1 MKQAHLEAD
10 HAVVRRREPGV
21 AGFALTRDAALRG
34 FASARPVVLA
44 GRGPSGLRV
53 SASCRA
59 CGTRPF
65 RASGRGPSGLC
76 HFSRGDLEDK
86 RGASIPS
93 NSPPELSLPDPS
105 ASSSATARSR
115 RGGRTRAGT
124 GGSHMGSAA
133 RRRAVARLGG
143 WGARARCSGWGRR
156 QRLRGRALMFQREPS
171 WRALNN
177 RLPGSSQEGRRV
189 VLHRNGR

>member
-105 ASSSATARSR
+105 ASSSATARSGVPCLLR
-115 RGGRTRAGT
+115 PL
-124 GGSHMGSAA
+124 SPY
-133 RRRAVARLGG
+133 L
-143 WGARARCSGWGRR
+143 ARARCSGWGRR
-156 QRLRGRALMFQREPS
+156 QRLRGRALMFQREAALPARAFATVAADVTLLAG
-171 WRALNN
+171 WRVGARPPYNSAWGQLQKN
-177 RLPGSSQEGRRV
+177 
-189 VLHRNGR
+189 